1 MNTRGARAVGLLGL
15 TALACARL
23 GTPAGGPQDQ
33 RPPVVIQAEPAPRA
47 IVADPSTRVRFRFS
61 ERISERPA
69 RGTLDDAVVVSPATG
84 AVRVDH
90 GRETLDVAVEGGFRP
105 GLVYR
110 VTVLPVIEDLFGNEM
125 TDPFELVF
133 STGAELTENAIA
145 GQVLDRI
152 NGEPVPDAVVLL
164 HPTAPVPDTLV
175 HLARS
180 DDEGLFF
187 FRYVPE
193 GRYSM
198 VAFQDRNRDL
208 VTDPS
213 EPNGRRGVLIT
224 PEDTLIVDVA
234 VLEPD
239 TSAAELLRVEVED
252 STTLRLIFSD
262 YLDPESEGRVS
273 AGLVEPDGG
282 AAPAVTRMLHP
293 VAWDALR
300 DSIAAAADSA
310 APADAP
316 ASRVPGPGQTVSV
329 PGQERGGLPAGVPL
343 PRRELIAVLAGPLE
357 IDRTYE
363 VTTTTVVN
371 INGVL
376 LGGGQASV
384 MRRPA
389 PIPAVDSTVV
399 SDEEPG
405 TGVLPPDTI
414 SLAPDTVTLPP
425 DLPPPSPDTVVA
437 PPDSVGT
444 PRG

>member
-1 MNTRGARAVGLLGL
+1 MRAARAVGLLGL
-15 TALACARL
+15 TALACARP
-23 GTPAGGPQDQ
+23 GTPGGGPQDQ
-33 RPPVVIQAEPAPRA
+33 RPPVVIQADPAPQA
-47 IVADPSTRVRFRFS
+47 MVTDPSTRVRFRFS

-90 GRETLDVAVEGGFRP
+90 GSETLDVAIEGGFRP

-110 VTVLPVIEDLFGNEM
+110 VTVLPVIEDMFGNEM

-152 NGEPVPDAVVLL
+152 NGEPVPDAMVLL
-164 HPTAPVPDTLV
+164 HPTVPVPDTLV

-213 EPNGRRGVLIT
+213 EPRGRRGVLIT
-224 PEDTLIVDVA
+224 PEDTLIIDVA

-239 TSAAELLRVEVED
+239 TSAAELLRAEVED
-252 STTLRLIFSD
+252 STTLRLIFTD
-262 YLDPESEGRVS
+262 YLDPGREGRVS
-273 AGLVEPDGG
+273 AGLVGPDGG
-282 AAPAVTRMLHP
+282 AAPAVTRVLHP

-300 DSIAAAADSA
+300 DSIAAAADSV
-310 APADAP
+310 APADDP

-343 PRRELIAVLAGPLE
+343 PRRELIALLAGPLE
-357 IDRTYE
+357 VGRTYE

-371 INGVL
+371 VNGVL
-376 LGGGQASV
+376 LGGGKASV
-384 MRRPA
+384 TRPPA
-389 PIPAVDSTVV
+389 PIPAVDSTAVT
-399 SDEEPG
+399 DEEPG
-405 TGVLPPDTI
+405 TGVLPPDTMP
-414 SLAPDTVTLPP
+414 LAPDTVIRLP
-425 DLPPPSPDTVVA
+425 DPPTPSLDTVTA